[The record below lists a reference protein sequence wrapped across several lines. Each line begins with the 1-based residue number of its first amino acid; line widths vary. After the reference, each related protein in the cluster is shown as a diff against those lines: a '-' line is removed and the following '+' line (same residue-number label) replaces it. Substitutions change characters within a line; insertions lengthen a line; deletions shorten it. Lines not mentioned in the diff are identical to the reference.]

1 MNIANLVTFSRIFMT
16 PILCFFI
23 LNQKTK
29 YASLVSLILFI
40 IAFLTDWL
48 DGFLARRGGASDFG
62 KIFDPVADKVL
73 VFSILLCFIRLDYI
87 SIWPVIMLII
97 RDFLMSSLRILLAK
111 KSVIYSANIWGKIKT
126 VFQFLSISG
135 ILLNTYL
142 CKTNFKLLEFSEI
155 TIWIAVF
162 VSFVSLTKCII
173 DNKINLR
180 DLFLG

>member
-1 MNIANLVTFSRIFMT
+1 M
-16 PILCFFI
+16 
-23 LNQKTK
+23 
-29 YASLVSLILFI
+29 
-40 IAFLTDWL
+40 
-48 DGFLARRGGASDFG
+48 
-62 KIFDPVADKVL
+62 L

-87 SIWPVIMLII
+87 SIWPVIMLLI

-142 CKTNFKLLEFSEI
+142 CKTNFKLLEFSKI

-173 DNKINLR
+173 DNKINLK
-180 DLFLG
+180 DSFLE